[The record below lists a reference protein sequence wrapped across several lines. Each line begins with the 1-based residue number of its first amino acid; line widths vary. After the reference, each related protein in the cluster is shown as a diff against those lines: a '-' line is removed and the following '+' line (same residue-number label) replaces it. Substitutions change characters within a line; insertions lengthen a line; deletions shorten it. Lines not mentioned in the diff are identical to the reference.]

1 MERLD
6 YELNKKKDDIEL
18 TIKIT
23 PEDHT
28 YIKLGLRELKNYY
41 EEAIYLFKD
50 SHSEPKTM
58 IESLKKVNR
67 LIELLK

>member
-6 YELNKKKDDIEL
+6 YELKKNKSDIEL
-18 TIKIT
+18 TLKIT

-50 SHSEPKTM
+50 SHSEPKSF